1 MAGAPDCELDV
12 TSVSVCFEDQVG
24 VDEELT
30 ESETEEASLSLQR
43 LLTTGKNFASVLKP
57 IPIPS
62 HKRRPVVKYEGG
74 KKVFFN
80 VWISTFLVLQVKN
93 DLFCMHEPF
102 CKSQWETT
110 ISPNLFSSTDA
121 MKGKIL
127 VCMPSDILTYSY
139 CIQLLPNCFA
149 KSFRAVGLHKS
160 QLRQPQQP
168 LEDFRYYFASIA
180 FYSYMIDSFCK

>member
-43 LLTTGKNFASVLKP
+43 LLTTGKNFASVPKP

-74 KKVFFN
+74 KKKFGFLLFLFFKSKMIFSVCMN
-80 VWISTFLVLQVKN
+80 HFAKVSVRN
-93 DLFCMHEPF
+93 DNFTKF
-102 CKSQWETT
+102 
-110 ISPNLFSSTDA
+110 
-121 MKGKIL
+121 IL
-127 VCMPSDILTYSY
+127 VHGCYEGENSRLYA
-139 CIQLLPNCFA
+139 L
-149 KSFRAVGLHKS
+149 
-160 QLRQPQQP
+160 
-168 LEDFRYYFASIA
+168 
-180 FYSYMIDSFCK
+180 

>member
-1 MAGAPDCELDV
+1 MKRIKDCFTFIFHIHASIFYRMAGAPDCELDV

-43 LLTTGKNFASVLKP
+43 LLTTGKNFASVPKP

-102 CKSQWETT
+102 CKSLSEKRQFHQ
-110 ISPNLFSSTDA
+110 I
-121 MKGKIL
+121 
-127 VCMPSDILTYSY
+127 YSRPRM
-139 CIQLLPNCFA
+139 L
-149 KSFRAVGLHKS
+149 
-160 QLRQPQQP
+160 
-168 LEDFRYYFASIA
+168 
-180 FYSYMIDSFCK
+180 

>member
-43 LLTTGKNFASVLKP
+43 LLTGKNFASVPKP

-74 KKVFFN
+74 KKNLDFYFSCSSSQK
-80 VWISTFLVLQVKN
+80 WSFLYAWTILQ
-93 DLFCMHEPF
+93 
-102 CKSQWETT
+102 KSQWETT

>member
-43 LLTTGKNFASVLKP
+43 LLTGKNFASVPKP

-74 KKVFFN
+74 KSFF
-80 VWISTFLVLQVKN
+80 FY
-93 DLFCMHEPF
+93 
-102 CKSQWETT
+102 
-110 ISPNLFSSTDA
+110 FSSKTSV
-121 MKGKIL
+121 KIGD
-127 VCMPSDILTYSY
+127 CDNRNIYSI
-139 CIQLLPNCFA
+139 CIFIQCRIVFHLFLIQVFPGLFFTIIVVSKVLIIVQYIEVVHN
-149 KSFRAVGLHKS
+149 SFGYH
-160 QLRQPQQP
+160 
-168 LEDFRYYFASIA
+168 
-180 FYSYMIDSFCK
+180 

>member
-43 LLTTGKNFASVLKP
+43 LLTTGKNFASVPKP

-74 KKVFFN
+74 KN
-80 VWISTFLVLQVKN
+80 G
-93 DLFCMHEPF
+93 
-102 CKSQWETT
+102 
-110 ISPNLFSSTDA
+110 NLFT
-121 MKGKIL
+121 GK
-127 VCMPSDILTYSY
+127 
-139 CIQLLPNCFA
+139 
-149 KSFRAVGLHKS
+149 
-160 QLRQPQQP
+160 
-168 LEDFRYYFASIA
+168 
-180 FYSYMIDSFCK
+180 